1 MRTVRS
7 IWWGGLALLPVLA
20 ATTVLGARP
29 AAADPPMSGVSA
41 IAASTETACALVAD
55 HQVRC
60 WGRGSEGQIG
70 DDNTSDAERARRVE
84 NSTGSGP
91 LVDVVQVV
99 VGRFHAC
106 ARTADGTAWCWGQN
120 AYGQLGDGT
129 TDTRSRPVQ
138 VRNGLDNGPL
148 TGVAQLSAGAGHS
161 CARLADGRV
170 ACWGRNNQGQLG
182 DDTLTQHEL
191 PNVVV
196 DGDGIGPLT
205 DVVQIAAGRW
215 HTCAR
220 RAGGQVRCW
229 GDDEVGQL
237 GNGPA
242 GDSLLPTAVLRPSG
256 AGALGDVAQL
266 ALGDEH
272 TCARL
277 GSGQARC
284 WGSNHDGALGDGTE
298 VDRQRPIVVQRP
310 AGGPLTGIA
319 QVATGTEDHSCFRLA
334 SGRLRCTGSDDH
346 GLLGR
351 PSVGERSL
359 LPVLVRN
366 GSDTGALGNVA
377 QVVGGDDFTC
387 ARLTVGQ
394 VRCWGGNHR
403 NQLGDGTDT
412 DRPLPTPVYAQP
424 LV

>member
-1 MRTVRS
+1 MRTVRT
-7 IWWGGLALLPVLA
+7 ILVGGLALLAVLVLA
-20 ATTVLGARP
+20 PP
-29 AAADPPMSGVSA
+29 AGADPPMSGVTA
-41 IAASTETACALVAD
+41 VASHTETSCAIVAD
-55 HQVRC
+55 QQVRC
-60 WGRGSEGQIG
+60 WGRGTEGQIG
-70 DDNTSDAERARRVE
+70 DGVLADAERARRVE

-106 ARTADGTAWCWGQN
+106 ARTADGTAWCWGQG
-120 AYGQLGDGT
+120 ALGQLGDGT
-129 TDTRSRPVQ
+129 TEARSRPVQ

-148 TGVAQLSAGAGHS
+148 IGVAQLSAGASHT
-161 CARLADGRV
+161 CARLIDGRV

-182 DDTLTQHEL
+182 EGTLTQHEL
-191 PNVVV
+191 PNLVV
-196 DGDGIGPLT
+196 DGDGDGPLA
-205 DVVQIAAGRW
+205 DVAQVAAGRW

-220 RAGGQVRCW
+220 RTDGQVRCW

-242 GDSLLPTAVLRPSG
+242 GDTQLPATVLRPNG
-256 AGALGDVAQL
+256 VGALGDVVQL

-284 WGSNHDGALGDGTE
+284 WGANHDGALGDGTD
-298 VDRQRPIVVQRP
+298 VDRPLPIVVQRP
-310 AGGPLTGIA
+310 AGGALTGIA
-319 QVATGTEDHSCFRLA
+319 QVATGTEHHSCFRL
-334 SGRLRCTGSDDH
+334 STGRVRCTGSDDY

-359 LPVLVRN
+359 VPVLVRN
-366 GSDTGALGNVA
+366 GSDTGPLGNVA
-377 QVVGGDDFTC
+377 QVTAGDDFTC

-394 VRCWGGNHR
+394 VRCWGSNHR
-403 NQLGDGTDT
+403 SHLGDGTD
-412 DRPLPTPVYAQP
+412 DHRPLPTPVYAQP

>member
-1 MRTVRS
+1 MQ
-7 IWWGGLALLPVLA
+7 
-20 ATTVLGARP
+20 
-29 AAADPPMSGVSA
+29 VS
-41 IAASTETACALVAD
+41 
-55 HQVRC
+55 
-60 WGRGSEGQIG
+60 
-70 DDNTSDAERARRVE
+70 
-84 NSTGSGP
+84 
-91 LVDVVQVV
+91 
-99 VGRFHAC
+99 
-106 ARTADGTAWCWGQN
+106 
-120 AYGQLGDGT
+120 
-129 TDTRSRPVQ
+129 
-138 VRNGLDNGPL
+138 NGLGNGPL
-148 TGVAQLSAGAGHS
+148 TGVAQLSAGASHS
-161 CARLADGRV
+161 CARLDDGRV

-182 DDTLTQHEL
+182 DDTLTQREL
-191 PNVVV
+191 PGIVV

-256 AGALGDVAQL
+256 VGALGDVAQV

-298 VDRQRPIVVQRP
+298 VDRPRPIIVQRP

-319 QVATGTEDHSCFRLA
+319 QVATGTEDHSCFRLT
-334 SGRLRCTGSDDH
+334 SGRVRCTGSNDH

-387 ARLTVGQ
+387 ARLAVGQ
-394 VRCWGGNHR
+394 VRCWGSNSR
-403 NQLGDGTDT
+403 NQLSDGTDT
-412 DRPLPTPVYAQP
+412 DRPLPTPVYERPQF
-424 LV
+424 

>member
-1 MRTVRS
+1 
-7 IWWGGLALLPVLA
+7 
-20 ATTVLGARP
+20 
-29 AAADPPMSGVSA
+29 MSGVSA
-41 IAASTETACALVAD
+41 IAASTETSCAVVAD

-60 WGRGSEGQIG
+60 WGRGTEYQIG
-70 DDNTSDAERARRVE
+70 GDGAFDAERARRVL
-84 NSTGSGP
+84 NSLGTGP
-91 LVDVVQVV
+91 LVDAVQVV

-106 ARTADGTAWCWGQN
+106 ARTSGGTAWCWGQN
-120 AYGQLGDGT
+120 AYGQLGEGT
-129 TDTRSRPVQ
+129 TDLRLRPVE
-138 VRNGLDNGPL
+138 VRNGLGNGPL
-148 TGVAQLSAGAGHS
+148 TGIAQLAAGASHT
-161 CARLADGRV
+161 CARLVDGRV

-182 DDTLTQHEL
+182 DDTLTRHEL
-191 PNVVV
+191 PNLVR
-196 DGDGIGPLT
+196 DGDGIGPLE
-205 DVVQIAAGRW
+205 DVAQIAAGRW

-242 GDSLLPTAVLRPSG
+242 GDSRLPTAVLRPSG
-256 AGALGDVAQL
+256 VGALGDIAQI

-284 WGSNHDGALGDGTE
+284 WGWNHDGALGDGTDH
-298 VDRQRPIVVQRP
+298 DRPLPVGVQRP

-334 SGRLRCTGSDDH
+334 SRRLRCTGSNDF

-359 LPVLVRN
+359 VPVLVRN
-366 GSDTGALGNVA
+366 GSDTGPLGGVA
-377 QVVGGDDFTC
+377 QVVAGDDFTC
-387 ARLTVGQ
+387 ARLVVGQ
-394 VRCWGGNHR
+394 ARCWGSNSRHH
-403 NQLGDGTDT
+403 LGDGTSDHS
-412 DRPLPTPVYAQP
+412 PLPRPVYAQA
-424 LV
+424 VV